1 MGFTLKIV
9 FALIVA
15 AGVGAG
21 VVYYVTVEKHVVVQ
35 PPVVNPA
42 PVVEVPVVVPPPIA
56 KTREELAREYRAKAG
71 SQQDLPP
78 SSWGDVP
85 MKKKD

>member
-15 AGVGAG
+15 AGVGAAA
-21 VVYYVTVEKHVVVQ
+21 VYFVKVDNHVVVQ
-35 PPVVNPA
+35 PPAVAPA
-42 PVVEVPVVVPPPIA
+42 PVGEAPVAAPPRNP
-56 KTREELAREYRAKAG
+56 KTREELAREYRSKAG